1 MVVTLLH
8 RMPSADG
15 GKNFLGLGVLHCEIK
30 QPVIMPATVISKAS
44 FVEREIR
51 EGEKARRDT
60 QGVRAQCA
68 LVTIVGNDLEG
79 FVEIGCHVETAVAE
93 AVEMPV
99 PSGIAFCQLLGKAIN
114 NRLDDKRIANAEMLV
129 GSVQALSFRD
139 EGGGDNLVLALHR
152 DSMNFGGTA
161 PLLHPSGKSKAS
173 AYLRTMPDRL
183 RVELGNG
190 STGEE
195 GRQL

>member
-93 AVEMPV
+93 AVEM
-99 PSGIAFCQLLGKAIN
+99 
-114 NRLDDKRIANAEMLV
+114 
-129 GSVQALSFRD
+129 SFPR
-139 EGGGDNLVLALHR
+139 
-152 DSMNFGGTA
+152 NFVFQE
-161 PLLHPSGKSKAS
+161 S
-173 AYLRTMPDRL
+173 R
-183 RVELGNG
+183 
-190 STGEE
+190 
-195 GRQL
+195 